1 MKEFLT
7 QLYLLLNFRMMKSKI
22 TLITKKHV
30 LIGLVL
36 LSLSAYGFLLHETN
50 QIDENSIAAKEQM
63 LKSNELIPSIIVI
76 KKIYETATHYIK

>member
-1 MKEFLT
+1 
-7 QLYLLLNFRMMKSKI
+7 MMKSKI
-22 TLITKKHV
+22 TLITKKYV

-50 QIDENSIAAKEQM
+50 QIDENSIAAKEQV

-76 KKIYETATHYIK
+76 KKIYETATQYIK